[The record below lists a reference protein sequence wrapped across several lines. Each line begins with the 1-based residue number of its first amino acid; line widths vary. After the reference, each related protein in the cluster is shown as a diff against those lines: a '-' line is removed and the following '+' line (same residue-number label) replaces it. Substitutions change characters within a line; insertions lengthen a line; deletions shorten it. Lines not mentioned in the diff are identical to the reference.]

1 MKVLLISVA
10 GCPRTPSDFIPDNGL
25 ALLAALLISK
35 GHQVKVIDYNTTE
48 TLKRFF
54 PEHIH
59 IRLEK
64 IARSVFQGRTPGLFT
79 LLNLSFLEKRLIA
92 YQRKIF
98 FEIGS
103 DIADLTEREK
113 IDYVG
118 LKLWNGDWF
127 TASLIVA
134 GVLKKRNPT
143 MPVFGGGSHVDIFR
157 ENIYQ
162 AT

>member
-35 GHQVKVIDYNTTE
+35 GHQVKILDYNTTE
-48 TLKRFF
+48 TLRRLF
-54 PEHIH
+54 PEHIR

-64 IARSVFQGRTPGLFT
+64 ITRSLFQGRAPGLFT

-98 FEIGS
+98 SEIGS
-103 DIADLTEREK
+103 EVAELVERE
-113 IDYVG
+113 D
-118 LKLWNGDWF
+118 
-127 TASLIVA
+127 
-134 GVLKKRNPT
+134 
-143 MPVFGGGSHVDIFR
+143 
-157 ENIYQ
+157 
-162 AT
+162 